1 MDLLEHIL
9 YEPLYDQV
17 RQLQRIVRTKSD
29 SANTKYTSLQSAS
42 ICLYYIY
49 SSNLASTSICSHSLE
64 HSYGRKNN
72 LEVSCGARF
81 TASVIGMSFRLVSAA
96 KSAVRVNRSVRC
108 L

>member
-1 MDLLEHIL
+1 MRVLVDLLEHIL

-29 SANTKYTSLQSAS
+29 SANTKYTTLQSAS

-49 SSNLASTSICSHSLE
+49 ISNLASTSICSHSLE

-72 LEVSCGARF
+72 LVTRF
-81 TASVIGMSFRLVSAA
+81 LVGPDLQHRSSV
-96 KSAVRVNRSVRC
+96 
-108 L
+108 